1 MTIIGKV
8 LLLTSIILNTL
19 KLNLII
25 NIMIKTMI
33 INYMS
38 IKIYLFYIE

>member
-38 IKIYLFYIE
+38 IIIWGKY

>member
-38 IKIYLFYIE
+38 IKIYLCSTE